1 MLLGEL
7 FCWTYTLDLVSS
19 SENKKHHEVQFKD
32 HWHVNGLL
40 LMRPNKKARAKMLK
54 RSKDRTWNANNWA
67 GYFKNQLL
75 EMIFCPNVVTDIW
88 SVKYFLILVLK
99 GCWAGS
105 QTWTVVQIFTL
116 TAPFSPGDAIRL
128 LTVQRKTIG
137 LLNVKSLQF
146 DAIQTTMSDPVALT
160 FDVTRGWYYWADNQ
174 GSIYKSDGQNSST
187 IYTG

>member
-1 MLLGEL
+1 MLLSEL

-105 QTWTVVQIFTL
+105 QTWTVVPNIHTNCTFLSRWCYQIANGAEENHWAVECEVSTVWRYPDHNVWPSGFDFWCYPRL
-116 TAPFSPGDAIRL
+116 VLLGWQPGQYL
-128 LTVQRKTIG
+128 
-137 LLNVKSLQF
+137 
-146 DAIQTTMSDPVALT
+146 
-160 FDVTRGWYYWADNQ
+160 
-174 GSIYKSDGQNSST
+174 
-187 IYTG
+187 